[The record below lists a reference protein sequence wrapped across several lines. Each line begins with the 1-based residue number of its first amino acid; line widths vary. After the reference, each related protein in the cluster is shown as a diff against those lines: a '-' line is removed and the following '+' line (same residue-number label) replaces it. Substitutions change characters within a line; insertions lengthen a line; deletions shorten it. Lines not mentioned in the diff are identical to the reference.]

1 MAIKT
6 LDVAKQ
12 LGIHPSTVLKWAKL
26 ADIDIQ
32 RNDAGHWEFTEENV
46 TKLEEFKN
54 NRNRQ
59 AVVKVVEASDD
70 RIEQLQ
76 KQMDEL
82 YDKWSA
88 HEEVAASVAVDDK
101 DNQKLHDVEA
111 QVSVL
116 QEKLEAY
123 QSAKHKEVEEPNQE
137 MQRQIDQLLMR
148 LIENEKRT
156 EEKAGEVV
164 TFQLLEHRK
173 EIDQLTKKM
182 IKLQAKVEEFET
194 RLKDSQFA
202 AAKKPP
208 KWRTF
213 LTGLFTY

>member
-1 MAIKT
+1 
-6 LDVAKQ
+6 
-12 LGIHPSTVLKWAKL
+12 VLKWAKL

-88 HEEVAASVAVDDK
+88 HEEVAASVAV
-101 DNQKLHDVEA
+101 A
-111 QVSVL
+111 C
-116 QEKLEAY
+116 
-123 QSAKHKEVEEPNQE
+123 
-137 MQRQIDQLLMR
+137 LLY
-148 LIENEKRT
+148 T
-156 EEKAGEVV
+156 SDA
-164 TFQLLEHRK
+164 
-173 EIDQLTKKM
+173 
-182 IKLQAKVEEFET
+182 
-194 RLKDSQFA
+194 
-202 AAKKPP
+202 
-208 KWRTF
+208 
-213 LTGLFTY
+213 

>member
-70 RIEQLQ
+70 RVSSFKNKWMNFMRSGQLM
-76 KQMDEL
+76 K
-82 YDKWSA
+82 
-88 HEEVAASVAVDDK
+88 
-101 DNQKLHDVEA
+101 
-111 QVSVL
+111 
-116 QEKLEAY
+116 
-123 QSAKHKEVEEPNQE
+123 
-137 MQRQIDQLLMR
+137 
-148 LIENEKRT
+148 
-156 EEKAGEVV
+156 
-164 TFQLLEHRK
+164 
-173 EIDQLTKKM
+173 
-182 IKLQAKVEEFET
+182 
-194 RLKDSQFA
+194 
-202 AAKKPP
+202 
-208 KWRTF
+208 KWR
-213 LTGLFTY
+213 LQ